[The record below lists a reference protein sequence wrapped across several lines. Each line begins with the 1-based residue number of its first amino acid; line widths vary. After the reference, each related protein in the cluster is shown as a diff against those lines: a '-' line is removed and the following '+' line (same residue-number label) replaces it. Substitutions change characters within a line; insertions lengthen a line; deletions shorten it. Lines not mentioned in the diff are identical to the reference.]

1 MTGGTR
7 EASAALVVPL
17 LVLALGHVLSNAVR
31 TLPAIAADLLAHD
44 LGVTAD
50 GLAALTGGFLFAF
63 ALGQVPLGVALD
75 RWGVR
80 PVSLT
85 LFALVCTG
93 AAAAAAAP
101 GPWSFLLAQTV
112 MGLGCSGMLLC
123 PMTYA
128 ARILTPARFGLWSGL
143 LQAVGNTGMLLSASP
158 LAWLVDA
165 QGWRA
170 GFWASTGFGLVAMA
184 LVFVT
189 VRDRP
194 PPHDPARTLLGDAR
208 QTLALSVSPTLR
220 GVVAL
225 TFASF
230 AVVMGIRGLWGGPW
244 LMEVKGLTRIEAGH
258 VLFVATLSL
267 IIGPAMSGVLDRHLG
282 HRRAVLAIGH
292 LLAAALL
299 FAMLAAA
306 SLPAGVDAALLI
318 AFGLAISVQPL
329 SFAVARSAVPAAQTG
344 RALAAVNLSFFGGA
358 AVLQAV
364 SGPAAA
370 WGGIGAA
377 IAVFASAVVI
387 GTLLFLALP
396 GPRPGS

>member
-1 MTGGTR
+1 MTEGTR

-85 LFALVCTG
+85 LFALVCAGT
-93 AAAAAAAP
+93 AAAAAAP
-101 GPWSFLLAQTV
+101 GPWSFLLAQIT
-112 MGLGCSGMLLC
+112 MGLGCCGMLLC

-158 LAWLVDA
+158 LAWLVDTH
-165 QGWRA
+165 GWRA
-170 GFWASTGFGLVAMA
+170 GFWASTGFGLIAMA

-189 VRDRP
+189 VRDTP
-194 PPHDPARTLLGDAR
+194 PPRDPTRTLLGDAR
-208 QTLALSVSPTLR
+208 ETLTLSASPALR

-329 SFAVARSAVPAAQTG
+329 SFAVARSAVPVAQTG

-358 AVLQAV
+358 AVLQAA

-370 WGGIGAA
+370 LGGIGAA
-377 IAVFASAVVI
+377 IAVFAGAVVLC
-387 GTLLFLALP
+387 TLLFLAMP
-396 GPRPGS
+396 GPRPES

>member
-1 MTGGTR
+1 VTQEVR
-7 EASAALVVPL
+7 EASAALVLPL
-17 LVLALGHVLSNAVR
+17 LVLALGHMLSNAVR
-31 TLPAIAADLLAHD
+31 TLPAIAADVLARD

-50 GLAALTGGFLFAF
+50 GLAALTGGYLFAF

-85 LFALVCTG
+85 LFALVCAG
-93 AAAAAAAP
+93 ALLAAVAP
-101 GPWSFLLAQTV
+101 GPWSFLVAQTV
-112 MGLGCSGMLLC
+112 MGIGCCGMLLC
-123 PMTYA
+123 PMTFA

-143 LQAVGNTGMLLSASP
+143 IQAVGNMGMLLSASP

-165 QGWRA
+165 EGWRA
-170 GFWASTGFGLVAMA
+170 GYLASACFGVVGMA
-184 LVFVT
+184 LVFAT
-189 VRDRP
+189 VRDVP
-194 PPHDPARTLLGDAR
+194 PPRDPSRTLAGDAR
-208 QTLALSVSPTLR
+208 ETLALAVSPALR

-258 VLFVATLSL
+258 VLLIATLSL
-267 IIGPAMSGVLDRHLG
+267 IVGPAAAGILDRRLG

-292 LLAAALL
+292 LLAAGLIFLL
-299 FAMLAAA
+299 LAAA
-306 SLPAGVDAALLI
+306 RLPASVDLALLV
-318 AFGLAISVQPL
+318 AFGLAVSVQPL
-329 SFAVARSAVPAAQTG
+329 VFALARGAVPVAQTG

-358 AVLQAV
+358 AVLQAA
-364 SGPAAA
+364 SGVAAA

-377 IAVFASAVVI
+377 IAVFAGAVVI
-387 GTLLFLALP
+387 ATLLFLAMP
-396 GPRPGS
+396 GPRGQA